1 MVSWGYVKKV
11 GGSLDRGNFRNIYT
25 SRYTKFELIFIFMG
39 NNILRK
45 LSRRY
50 LTVVKKNSNI
60 FFRCFVFYLTTAVLR
75 KRIRLSEIKYTSTF
89 LRIREKSHK
98 FVRPRQ
104 FQEYICPG
112 VRNSKLILSLW
123 TIILFRILFNDNST
137 AKNDKSKRNK
147 IYINFLEDTWKKSQ
161 VSRTY
166 LSRCTKFEPSFIFIN
181 NEEKRISEKRRKRSN
196 IIKFVDKIIRL
207 ENISAWRIRIY
218 NTIFNLTNFAQ

>member
-1 MVSWGYVKKV
+1 MKKV

-25 SRYTKFELIFIFMG
+25 SKYTKFELIFIFMG

-112 VRNSKLILSLW
+112 VRNSRLILSLW
-123 TIILFRILFNDNST
+123 TIIFSENCIDEIQRSLLLFRILSNDNST
-137 AKNDKSKRNK
+137 AKNDKSNRNK
-147 IYINFLEDTWKKSQ
+147 IYLNFLEDM
-161 VSRTY
+161 
-166 LSRCTKFEPSFIFIN
+166 
-181 NEEKRISEKRRKRSN
+181 
-196 IIKFVDKIIRL
+196 
-207 ENISAWRIRIY
+207 
-218 NTIFNLTNFAQ
+218 